1 MVLSQGYLKRDN
13 DKVFKF
19 QMNNSSFLEASVFL
33 KSYRVISAA
42 P

>member
-1 MVLSQGYLKRDN
+1 MVVIQGYLKRDN

-19 QMNNSSFLEASVFL
+19 QMINSFFLEASVFL
-33 KSYRVISAA
+33 KSNPVISAA